1 MRAVITGAA
10 GFVGRHLAVHLG
22 SMGDDVVSV
31 DRDHD
36 VTDTDDITSVV
47 KSAMPDVVY
56 HLAALS
62 HVGASWGDPSDVL
75 RVNVLGTSSVLA
87 AARTAA
93 PETLVVVVSSA
104 EVYGVVTPAE
114 LPLGEEAELR
124 PATPYAASKA
134 AAELVA
140 LQAWRGYGQR
150 VVVARPFNH
159 IGPGQAPTF
168 LVPALAKRLVEAR
181 ATRTSEVPTGALVT
195 RRDFTDVRD
204 VVRAYRLLAERG
216 QPGTVY
222 NVCSGVDVA
231 ISDVAARL
239 VELIFPAA
247 TLIEDPALRRPVD
260 IPVLRGD
267 PSRLRAA
274 TGWAPAI
281 TLDETLRDVVADS
294 DAAS

>member
-1 MRAVITGAA
+1 VRAVITGAA

-36 VTDTDDITSVV
+36 VTDTDDITSVL

-140 LQAWRGYGQR
+140 LQAWRGYAQR

-222 NVCSGVDVA
+222 NICSGVDVA
-231 ISDVAARL
+231 ISDVAARG
-239 VELIFPAA
+239 PRTAS
-247 TLIEDPALRRPVD
+247 
-260 IPVLRGD
+260 LRG
-267 PSRLRAA
+267 R
-274 TGWAPAI
+274 
-281 TLDETLRDVVADS
+281 
-294 DAAS
+294 